1 MAAINRK
8 IMDRFLTPE
17 EEKRLF
23 QTVRNFN
30 SVEAQRDLG
39 WMTLLRSTG
48 IRVGALAGL
57 TVADARDALATKHL
71 VIRPEINKGHASYKI
86 YLGKLA
92 EQALRKLLKTRRD
105 MGHPEQHDAP
115 LILSR
120 EHNAMSIRAFQQRCK
135 HWREL
140 ANVPNVSPHWFRH
153 TLAMR
158 IMQDS
163 TAQDPRGV
171 VMASLGHKSI
181 NSTAIYTQPDKITLQ
196 RIMQEVG

>member
-1 MAAINRK
+1 MSALNRK
-8 IMDRFLTPE
+8 IMDRFLTPQ

-30 SVEAQRDLG
+30 SAEARRDYA
-39 WMTLLRSTG
+39 WMLLLRATG

-57 TVADARDALATKHL
+57 TLDDAHTPLTKNRL
-71 VIRPEINKGHASYKI
+71 TIRKEINKGKASYQI
-86 YLGKLA
+86 YLGANAAK
-92 EQALRKLLKTRRD
+92 ALRLLIKARKE
-105 MGHPEQHDAP
+105 MGVPSSDGP
-115 LILSR
+115 LIISR
-120 EHNAMSIRAFQQRCK
+120 EHNGMSIRAFQNRCQ
-135 HWREL
+135 HWGEQAGL
-140 ANVPNVSPHWFRH
+140 TGFSPHWFRH

-171 VMASLGHKSI
+171 AMAALGHAHI
-181 NSTAIYTQPDKITLQ
+181 NSTAIYTQPDKSTLQ